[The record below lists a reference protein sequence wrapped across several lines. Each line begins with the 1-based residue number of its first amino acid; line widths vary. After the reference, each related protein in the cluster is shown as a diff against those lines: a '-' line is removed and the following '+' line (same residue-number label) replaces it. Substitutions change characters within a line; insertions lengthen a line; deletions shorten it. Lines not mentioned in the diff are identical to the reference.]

1 VSVYLGKRVALA
13 ALPLGW
19 ALLLGVAGVLR
30 LLLARRRM
38 ALVLLVAQLAVLWTF
53 SMPWMAE
60 RLSTWIE
67 SAPTR
72 RLRTRG

>member
-1 VSVYLGKRVALA
+1 MSVYLGKRVALA

-30 LLLARRRM
+30 PLPAQRRM
-38 ALVLLVAQLAVLWTF
+38 ALLFAQLAVLWTF

>member
-1 VSVYLGKRVALA
+1 MSVYLGKRVALA

-53 SMPWMAE
+53 SMP
-60 RLSTWIE
+60 
-67 SAPTR
+67 
-72 RLRTRG
+72 